1 MPVYFR
7 NEMEKMK
14 KTKLMAG
21 FTLVELLVVISIIA
35 LLLALLMPAL
45 GKAREQAMSLIDK
58 TRVRQW
64 GIANTT
70 YCSEN
75 NGRFEMGFYK
85 VGDKSTQSRAKGWT
99 EVLYPYYKGN
109 PEILNCPKVPAKRY
123 QEQYPT
129 DRQDTA
135 WDNFIKKY
143 DDNDLLDRTLI
154 PWRGGYNDTRTNN
167 FIGSIGKNAKLSRPP
182 VNTDD
187 GRNIYLLN
195 YFTLSS
201 LKNAARIPMF
211 FDCYGRET
219 YFYMIGDQTDGVQTH
234 SSGRPLPS
242 PPLYVGSE
250 TKAHSSGA
258 VTTLGCKAA
267 INRHGTKK
275 QGVTVVCFAD
285 GSTRAV
291 YLKELWELQWNPS
304 YDWQRHAFPRASN
317 APAGTSWPEWMSS
330 FKTFNLK

>member
-1 MPVYFR
+1 
-7 NEMEKMK
+7 MK

-35 LLLALLMPAL
+35 MLLAVLLPAMQ
-45 GKAREQAMSLIDK
+45 KAREQAIRLVCS
-58 TRVRQW
+58 TRMKQW
-64 GIANTT
+64 GTAQFTFCSANDG
-70 YCSEN
+70 S
-75 NGRFEMGFYK
+75 FEQGFYK
-85 VGDKSTQSRAKGWT
+85 INNSSKESRDKGWT
-99 EVLYPYYKGN
+99 EVLYPYYSGN

-123 QEQYPT
+123 QEQYGFT
-129 DRQDTA
+129 NAGDDA
-135 WDNFIKKY
+135 WGKFIKQY
-143 DDNDLLDRTLI
+143 DDDLSKDRTFI
-154 PWRGGYNDTRTNN
+154 PWRGGNDNPKTNN
-167 FIGSIGKNAKLSRPP
+167 FIGSIGKNAKLSHPP
-182 VNTDD
+182 ANTDD

-201 LKNAARIPMF
+201 LKNAAQIPMF

-219 YFYMIGDQTDGVQTH
+219 YFYIIGDQTDGVQTH

-242 PPLYVGSE
+242 PPLYAGSE

-258 VTTLGCKAA
+258 VTVLGCKAA
-267 INRHGTKK
+267 LNRHGTKK

-317 APAGTSWPEWMSS
+317 APPGTSWPEWMSS